1 MLTVIRRI
9 LVLCEGNH
17 CRSPLA
23 EALLRKAIGH
33 HIEVRSAGLRALVGE
48 PAHEETRRLGA
59 ELGLDLEPH
68 RGRQLSL
75 DLILESDLIL
85 VMDQA
90 QKQACEALVP
100 SFRGRVFLLGHWL
113 APAGQAPTS
122 AALAGQ
128 AIADPISGGPAAH
141 WAACD
146 HIQGAI
152 QSWLPRLAPR
162 NP

>member
-1 MLTVIRRI
+1 M
-9 LVLCEGNH
+9 
-17 CRSPLA
+17 
-23 EALLRKAIGH
+23 
-33 HIEVRSAGLRALVGE
+33 SA
-48 PAHEETRRLGA
+48 
-59 ELGLDLEPH
+59 H

-90 QKQACEALVP
+90 QKQACEAMVP

-113 APAGQAPTS
+113 APAGQAPTGP
-122 AALAGQ
+122 AIAGQ
-128 AIADPISGGPAAH
+128 DIADPISGGPEAH
-141 WAACD
+141 RLACA